1 MNRTLKKA
9 IIKQIKSYDQNL
21 SENDVEI
28 VDNLLKQVYTIIN
41 NKTLNNPHNSL
52 TEKQLYLQYEIQ

>member
-1 MNRTLKKA
+1 MNRTLKKQ

-41 NKTLNNPHNSL
+41 NKTLTNAHNSL
-52 TEKQLYLQYEIQ
+52 TENQLYLQYEIQ